1 MIVTMKFKLI
11 HTIKPSGDQPEA
23 IAKLVNGIKKGH
35 KYQTL
40 LGVTGSG
47 KTYTMAS
54 VIEKLQKP
62 ALVIAHNKTLAA
74 QLASE
79 FRELFPKNSVEYF
92 VSYYDYYQPEAYL
105 PNSDTYIEKEA
116 TINNEIDRLRH
127 AATQSLLSRRDVIV
141 VASVSAIYSLGSPK
155 QYESSLLRLKAGD
168 KVSREDIMRK
178 LVDLQYA
185 RTNSDLT
192 RGSFRV
198 RGGTIEILP
207 VSQEA
212 QLTKLTLVG
221 QVIKSIELLHN
232 VTRNI
237 LSSNEKEVWIFPAK
251 HYVVDPVAQ
260 GKALIAIEQELETRI
275 NYYKKHDKLLEADRI
290 ERRTKYD
297 LEMIREIGFCNG
309 IENYSRHF
317 DGRKSG
323 EPPFTL
329 LEYFPKDYLLFI
341 DESHVSVPQIGGMFM
356 GDRSRKEMLVEHGFR
371 LPSAVDNR
379 PLKFD
384 EFEKRINQAIFT
396 SATPANY
403 ERQHSSQIVEQVIRP
418 TGLVDPQVKIRP
430 TEGQVDDIIAEINH
444 QLQNKERTLVTTLTK
459 KMAEDLTEYLREK
472 NIKVKYLHSDVDTLD
487 RIAVLRELRQGKV
500 DVVVGVNLLREG
512 LDLPEVSLVLI
523 LDADKEGFLRSETSL
538 TQTIGRA
545 ARNINGRVVLYADTV
560 TGSMR
565 RAIDETERR
574 RRIQIAYN
582 KKHNITPTTIQKN
595 IKSILEDVEKDRL
608 DSVEKVMA
616 REDLPALIKEK
627 EKLMHEAAEALRFE
641 EAALLRDEVVE
652 LKKINRK

>member
-1 MIVTMKFKLI
+1 MKFKLI
-11 HTIKPSGDQPEA
+11 DKLKPSGDQPKA
-23 IAKLVNGIKKGH
+23 ISSLVEGVRKGQRC
-35 KYQTL
+35 QTL
-40 LGVTGSG
+40 MGVTGSG
-47 KTYTMAS
+47 KTFTMAS
-54 VIEKLQKP
+54 VIEKLQRP

-79 FRELFPKNSVEYF
+79 FRELFPNNAVEYF

-127 AATQSLLSRRDVIV
+127 AATQSLLSRKDVIV

-155 QYESSLLRLKAGD
+155 EYESSLLRLAIGD
-168 KVSREDIMRK
+168 KISREAILRK
-178 LVDLQYA
+178 LIDLQYI

-192 RGSFRV
+192 RGSFRAH
-198 RGGTIEILP
+198 GGTIEILP
-207 VSQEA
+207 VSQESQIYKVTVVDEA
-212 QLTKLTLVG
+212 IT
-221 QVIKSIELLHN
+221 SIEILHN
-232 VTRNI
+232 VTRKI
-237 LSSNEKEVWIFPAK
+237 LSTNEQEVWIFPAK

-260 GKALIAIEQELETRI
+260 SKALTAIERELEARI
-275 NYYKKHDKLLEADRI
+275 EQFKKEGKLLEADRI

-317 DGRKSG
+317 DGRKPG

-329 LEYFPKDYLLFI
+329 LDYFPKDYLLFI
-341 DESHVSVPQIGGMFM
+341 DESHVTIPQIGGMFE

-379 PLKFD
+379 PLKFN
-384 EFEKRINQAIFT
+384 EFEKRFNQAIFT
-396 SATPANY
+396 SATPSNY
-403 ERQHSSQIVEQVIRP
+403 EKQHSGNTVEQIIRP
-418 TGLVDPQVKIRP
+418 TGLVDPKVEIRP
-430 TEGQVDDIIAEINH
+430 TAGQVDDILAEITH
-444 QLQNKERTLVTTLTK
+444 QIDNGERTLITTLTK

-487 RIAVLRELRQGKV
+487 RLTVLRELRQGKV

-545 ARNINGRVVLYADTV
+545 ARNINGKVVLYADTV
-560 TGSMR
+560 TGSMQ
-565 RAIDETERR
+565 RAISETERR
-574 RRIQIAYN
+574 RQIQIDYN
-582 KKHNITPTTIQKN
+582 KKHNITPRTIEKN

-616 REDLPALIKEK
+616 KEDLPALIKEK

-641 EAALLRDEVVE
+641 EAAILRDEVIE
-652 LKKINRK
+652 LKKISRK

>member
-1 MIVTMKFKLI
+1 MKFKLI
-11 HTIKPSGDQPEA
+11 NTIKPSGDQPEA
-23 IAKLVNGIKKGH
+23 IAKLANGIKQGH

-47 KTYTMAS
+47 KTFTMAS

-79 FRELFPKNSVEYF
+79 FRELFPKNAVEYF

-178 LVDLQYA
+178 LVDLQFT

-192 RGSFRV
+192 RGSFRA

-207 VSQEA
+207 VSQES
-212 QLTKLTLVG
+212 QITKLTLVG
-221 QVIKSIELLHN
+221 QVIQSIEVLHN
-232 VTRNI
+232 VTRKI
-237 LSSNEKEVWIFPAK
+237 LSSNEQEVWIFPAK
-251 HYVVDPVAQ
+251 HYVVDPAAQ
-260 GKALIAIEQELETRI
+260 NKALIAIEKELETRI

-329 LEYFPKDYLLFI
+329 LDYFPKDYLLFV

-356 GDRSRKEMLVEHGFR
+356 GDRSRKEMLVKHGFR

-384 EFEKRINQAIFT
+384 EFEKRVNQAIFT
-396 SATPANY
+396 SATPASY
-403 ERQHSSQIVEQVIRP
+403 ERQHSKQIVEQVIRP
-418 TGLVDPQVKIRP
+418 TGLVDPQVEIRP

-444 QLQNKERTLVTTLTK
+444 QLNNKERTLVTTLTK

-616 REDLPALIKEK
+616 REDLPALIVEK